1 MTVQQTSPRFGVW
14 ALNPGT
20 WAAFKHPE
28 DPFDASWR
36 RVRDHILLAERLGFD
51 ATLVAQHTLSPRGDE
66 FAYLD
71 AWTSAAGLAA
81 VTSRIEIIAAIK
93 PPLIHPVVLAKQALG
108 IAEISNG
115 RFAINIVNGWFKPE
129 LERSGIPLLE
139 HDERYVYGREW
150 LTTVK
155 SLLEGK
161 KTSFQGKYFHVDGV
175 TLTPSLINGRRPTIY
190 IGGESTPARDLAAA
204 LGDVWFIN
212 GQPLTEVQSLISSVR
227 SRERVGAPIRFGLSA
242 YVIARPTAAEA
253 QEELARAWQLA
264 EQEKGDLAYLFA
276 SVDPKVT
283 MFKTFEKY
291 PHIGTNGGTAAGLV
305 GSYDEVAQRI
315 NAFHDAGIEL
325 FMLQFQPVE
334 TETERFAAEVIPRV
348 RKTAAL
354 AGAA

>member
-1 MTVQQTSPRFGVW
+1 MTAQPTGPRFGVW

-20 WAAFKHPE
+20 WAAFNHPD

-81 VTSRIEIIAAIK
+81 ITSKIEIITAIK
-93 PPLIHPVVLAKQALG
+93 PPLIHPVVLAKQATG

-115 RFAINIVNGWFKPE
+115 RFSINLVNGWFKPE
-129 LERSGIPLLE
+129 LERSGIALLE

-150 LTTVK
+150 LTIVK
-155 SLLEGK
+155 ALLEGK
-161 KTSFQGKYFHVDGV
+161 KTTYHGKYFDIDDV
-175 TLTPSLINGRRPTIY
+175 LLSPSLVNGRRPRIY

-212 GQPLTEVQSLISSVR
+212 GQPFDEVQSLIASVR
-227 SRERVGAPIRFGLSA
+227 SRERTGPPIRFGLSA

-253 QEELARAWQLA
+253 EEELARAWQLA
-264 EQEKGDLAYLFA
+264 EREKGDLAYLFA

-315 NAFHDAGIEL
+315 EAFHNAGIEL

-334 TETERFAAEVIPRV
+334 VETERFAAEIIPRV
-348 RKTAAL
+348 RKATAL

>member
-1 MTVQQTSPRFGVW
+1 MTVQPTGPRFGVW

-20 WAAFKHPE
+20 WAAYKHPG
-28 DPFDASWR
+28 DPFDATWR
-36 RVRDHILLAERLGFD
+36 RVRDHILQAERLGFD
-51 ATLVAQHTLSPRGDE
+51 STLIAQHTLHPRGDA

-71 AWTSAAGLAA
+71 AWTSAAALAA
-81 VTSRIEIIAAIK
+81 ATNKIEIIAAIK
-93 PPLIHPVVLAKQALG
+93 PPLIHPVVLAKQATG
-108 IAEISNG
+108 IEEISNG
-115 RFAINIVNGWFKPE
+115 RFAINVVNGWFKPE
-129 LERSGIPLLE
+129 LERSGITLLE

-150 LTTVK
+150 VTIVR
-155 SLLEGK
+155 SLLEGAR
-161 KTSFQGKYFHVDGV
+161 TTFHGKYFHVDDV
-175 TLTPSLINGRRPTIY
+175 VLNPLSTARLRPTIY
-190 IGGESTPARDLAAA
+190 IGGESEPARDLAAS

-212 GQPLTEVQSLISSVR
+212 GQPFNEVQSLIASVR
-227 SRERVGAPIRFGLSA
+227 SRERRGPPIRFGLSA
-242 YVIARPTAAEA
+242 YIIARPTAAEA
-253 QEELARAWQLA
+253 QAELERAWVLA

-315 NAFHDAGIEL
+315 CAFHDAGIEL

-334 TETERFAAEVIPRV
+334 AETERFAAEIIPRV
-348 RKTAAL
+348 RKATAL